1 MECALQRSHKHIWR
15 SFMTF
20 MLMKSRMKINPGYAC
35 TSLHI
40 FMIKF
45 YTEYIHT
52 TGRSPVRK
60 CALAHHHRGTV
71 SAIST
76 KSCDESAQGPI
87 IYVVPTLITVVWVLT
102 IWIYY
107 VRMRLR
113 RSPFCRGLSLKT
125 EECGI
130 HHELLLWILGGADEE
145 TGSGKGKVEA
155 KDVATNRCN
164 WIKQTK
170 HVATM
175 SWGNILWYWPT
186 SYASKCWR
194 FNSM

>member
-1 MECALQRSHKHIWR
+1 
-15 SFMTF
+15 MTF

-87 IYVVPTLITVVWVLT
+87 IYVRGPDSHHC
-102 IWIYY
+102 
-107 VRMRLR
+107 RL
-113 RSPFCRGLSLKT
+113 S
-125 EECGI
+125 
-130 HHELLLWILGGADEE
+130 AYD
-145 TGSGKGKVEA
+145 
-155 KDVATNRCN
+155 
-164 WIKQTK
+164 
-170 HVATM
+170 M
-175 SWGNILWYWPT
+175 NIL
-186 SYASKCWR
+186 C
-194 FNSM
+194 